1 LEKTKEKQIE
11 IEETYV
17 KLSKFLKQ
25 NDPSFE
31 KFMELVT
38 WHVGIY
44 IFVFFG
50 FIFIF
55 YFVKFFF

>member
-38 WHVGIY
+38 
-44 IFVFFG
+44 
-50 FIFIF
+50 
-55 YFVKFFF
+55 